1 MFVGTVGAG
10 KSTQINQLHS
20 VLKKAGIRVTA
31 TVLKRGHF
39 LTHILEMI
47 LAKLILHNFKDESY
61 PIEVI
66 VKNRPV
72 ILKKLFKLFLI
83 LDTISIFCRFVF
95 TIYIPKKIGYIV
107 IVEEYIQAAIADYMA
122 LSQVVGTHNSPLFNR
137 MLASLSFLG
146 GPTYTIFLDAPDKTL
161 KQRWIYRRS
170 PVQRNEYLMMQRTL
184 LFNISKKLSSCFFYI
199 NTENKPVNKTGA
211 TILNFLQ
218 AAQLNMQAVSP

>member
-1 MFVGTVGAG
+1 VFVGTVGAG

-20 VLKKAGIRVTA
+20 VLKKDGIRVTA

-39 LTHILEMI
+39 LTHMLEMI
-47 LAKLILHNFKDESY
+47 LAKLILTDFKDEAY

-72 ILKKLFKLFLI
+72 ILKKLFKLFLM
-83 LDTISIFCRFVF
+83 LDTVSIFCRFIL
-95 TIYIPKKIGYIV
+95 TIYFPKKIGYIV

-122 LSQVVGTHNSPLFNR
+122 LSQVVGTHNSNFFNR
-137 MLASLSFLG
+137 FLANLSFLG
-146 GPTYTIFLDAPDKTL
+146 GPTYTIFLDAPDETL
-161 KQRWIYRRS
+161 KERWIYRRS

-184 LFNISKKLSSCFFYI
+184 LFNISKKLSPCFFYI
-199 NTENKPVNKTGA
+199 NTEDKTVNRTGV

-218 AAQLNMQAVSP
+218 TAQLNMQAVSP